1 MAVAPYNDGD
11 LGSGGS
17 ASGTQGGAMPEGI
30 GAVHGYNNPM
40 SMKTSL
46 QPLGGASP
54 TRTDK
59 AISSLIPPKLEL
71 SNG

>member
-1 MAVAPYNDGD
+1 MAVSAFNDGD
-11 LGSGGS
+11 LGGGTSSG
-17 ASGTQGGAMPEGI
+17 ALGGAMPEGI
-30 GAVHGYNNPM
+30 GAVHGYNDPM
-40 SMKTSL
+40 SMKTPS
-46 QPLGGASP
+46 QPLGTVSG